1 MGLSAHDAA
10 HVGAMHAG
18 AMSPLFLAHAQ
29 EVWELLWGSEPAGIA
44 QVDLSADQRYEVALQ
59 GVAPDALP
67 PGLEPDER
75 VASSDV
81 TARSCERRTGGGLPV
96 FELGI
101 STAECGGTGDP
112 NFIECPTVHT
122 EFGFGA
128 TYRLLLESDGAG
140 GLDPEG
146 MALGFDVSYT
156 WLVFDVGSNPTYEG
170 HGYQGVAIGVG
181 YSTPLGLPELRLDA
195 SLAYTQA
202 LTFGKAEMIANW
214 GQSASGFGLGGALE
228 VGYEIFA
235 GLFAELG
242 YSGQF
247 FSTSYD
253 GTGCQGLRDDN
264 TCAINPHKSVASDQF
279 HQGIIRLGYRLH

>member
-101 STAECGGTGDP
+101 STAEC
-112 NFIECPTVHT
+112 
-122 EFGFGA
+122 
-128 TYRLLLESDGAG
+128 

-264 TCAINPHKSVASDQF
+264 TCAINPHKSVVSDQF